1 MNHAVVEAMAATGET
16 AESLAAQ
23 IGVDPKTAAKWANPG
38 RIPQTRHRALVAAAL
53 QRDAEYLWPD
63 VLKRREPS
71 WFRRWVDI
79 EREAVALRAFQ
90 LAWVPGLLQTE
101 AYARA
106 TLAWEAL
113 SPTDVDELV
122 AARLARQAILTRAH
136 APLLVVVVDQA
147 VLDRAVAPDRA
158 IMAAQLAYL
167 AEAAERPNIDL
178 HVVPTETAG
187 YPGLNG
193 PFTIADLPDGTRM
206 AHVDSQARAQII
218 DQAAELGTLE
228 RRWERIRSEAL
239 PRGRSLDLIREAAA
253 SWT

>member
-1 MNHAVVEAMAATGET
+1 MNHAVIEAMSATGET
-16 AESLAAQ
+16 ADSLAAQ

-38 RIPQTRHRALVAAAL
+38 SIPQTRHRAKVAAL
-53 QRDAEYLWPD
+53 LGREQTELWPD

-71 WFRRWVDI
+71 WFRPWVDI

-113 SPTDVDELV
+113 SPTEIDELV
-122 AARLARQAILTRAH
+122 SARINRQSVLTRERG
-136 APLLVVVVDQA
+136 PLFVAVVDQA
-147 VLDRAVAPDRA
+147 VL
-158 IMAAQLAYL
+158 
-167 AEAAERPNIDL
+167 ERPITADRSVMARQLEHLVCCAELPSVEL
-178 HVVPTETAG
+178 HVVPREATA

-193 PFTIADLPDGTRM
+193 PFTIADLPDGTRV
-206 AHVDSQARAQII
+206 AHVDSQAQAQIVE
-218 DQAAELGTLE
+218 QASEIATLE

-239 PRGRSLDLIREAAA
+239 PRGRSVELLREAATP
-253 SWT
+253 WT

>member
-1 MNHAVVEAMAATGET
+1 MNHAVVEAMATMGET
-16 AESLAAQ
+16 ADSLAAQ

-38 RIPQTRHRALVAAAL
+38 RIPQTRHRSQVAAIL
-53 QRDAEYLWPD
+53 GREVEHLWPD
-63 VLKRREPS
+63 VLKRREPV
-71 WFRRWVDI
+71 WFRRWVDV

-113 SPTDVDELV
+113 SPAEVDDLV
-122 AARLARQAILTRAH
+122 SARIARQAILTRERG
-136 APLLVVVVDQA
+136 PLFVAVVDQA
-147 VLDRAVAPDRA
+147 VLERPITSDRAV
-158 IMAAQLAYL
+158 MAAQLDHL
-167 AEAAERPNIDL
+167 VTCAELPSVEL
-178 HVVPTETAG
+178 HVVPGEATA

-193 PFTIADLPDGTRM
+193 PFTIADLLDGTRV
-206 AHVDSQARAQII
+206 AHVDSQARAQIVE
-218 DQAAELGTLE
+218 QAADLVTLE

-239 PRGRSLDLIREAAA
+239 PRGRSVELLREAAR

>member
-1 MNHAVVEAMAATGET
+1 MNHAVIEAMSAVGET
-16 AESLAAQ
+16 ADSLAGQ

-38 RIPQTRHRALVAAAL
+38 SIPQTRHRSKVAAL
-53 QRDAEYLWPD
+53 LGREETELWPD

-79 EREAVALRAFQ
+79 EREALALRAFQ

-113 SPTDVDELV
+113 TPAEIDELV
-122 AARLARQAILTRAH
+122 SARIDRQAVLTRERG
-136 APLLVVVVDQA
+136 PLFVAVVDQA
-147 VLDRAVAPDRA
+147 VLERPITADRSV
-158 IMAAQLAYL
+158 MAAQLDYL
-167 AEAAERPNIDL
+167 VQCSELPNVEL
-178 HVVPTETAG
+178 HVIPREAMA

-193 PFTIADLPDGTRM
+193 PFTIADLPNGTRV
-206 AHVDSQARAQII
+206 AHVDSQAHAQIVE
-218 DQAAELGTLE
+218 QASELGTLE
-228 RRWERIRSEAL
+228 RRWELIRSEAL
-239 PRGRSLDLIREAAA
+239 PRGRSVQLLREAAT